1 MIELPSPLGE
11 DEQRDLVK
19 KLKYEYDQFRGD
31 LSPLHDRLTRYHELY
46 ETYRSGEKEFPW
58 PGASNFQVPLV
69 MAVVDSIH
77 ARIVKAV
84 FEVDPLWLAQPRTPQ
99 AVDQAKIAEAYL
111 DYWADEMGVAEKL
124 DMVIHNRMLEGVG
137 VFKTDWVRRTRQ
149 VPGGVDQSGNPV
161 EPTTVVEYEGPTG
174 RPVPLKDFV
183 LIPSDSPTIEDA
195 VYVGHR
201 VFRTHQQMLDR
212 AAAGHYFN
220 VERLLEASK
229 GDSTHDRTP
238 ITSRVLGSSGQG
250 HGTFEETRQYEVVEL
265 YGPFDWGEGP
275 IPTLFAFSPQHDI
288 LLRVEPYP
296 YEYGRPPYIDFC
308 VYRRPNLFWGRGVP
322 EMLESAQEEL
332 TALHNM
338 RSDAIAKRVAPPVL
352 HRLGSGWDPDE
363 QPLAPAAAV
372 EVTDPAEMF
381 EMSVADIPGSLFAH
395 EQDILAFVERV
406 TGQSDYFMGR
416 SPSQNRTATEVNR
429 VTSEGLVRMD
439 VIVSRFQ
446 QGMKRLAWVLWW
458 MLFQYRPYLDSF
470 TDENAADPLTI
481 TKEMMR
487 PGANG
492 QMPFEF
498 IPQGEQS
505 DASKEA
511 RRQQLTFLLQT
522 AANPLSQFYPDGI
535 QELLREIFDAFG
547 IKSTDKIL
555 GPPWS
560 VIQQQL
566 QMAFQQG
573 VQEGVKQGAQASGGS

>member
-1 MIELPSPLGE
+1 
-11 DEQRDLVK
+11 
-19 KLKYEYDQFRGD
+19 
-31 LSPLHDRLTRYHELY
+31 
-46 ETYRSGEKEFPW
+46 
-58 PGASNFQVPLV
+58 
-69 MAVVDSIH
+69 
-77 ARIVKAV
+77 
-84 FEVDPLWLAQPRTPQ
+84 
-99 AVDQAKIAEAYL
+99 
-111 DYWADEMGVAEKL
+111 
-124 DMVIHNRMLEGVG
+124 
-137 VFKTDWVRRTRQ
+137 
-149 VPGGVDQSGNPV
+149 
-161 EPTTVVEYEGPTG
+161 
-174 RPVPLKDFV
+174 
-183 LIPSDSPTIEDA
+183 
-195 VYVGHR
+195 
-201 VFRTHQQMLDR
+201 
-212 AAAGHYFN
+212 
-220 VERLLEASK
+220 
-229 GDSTHDRTP
+229 
-238 ITSRVLGSSGQG
+238 
-250 HGTFEETRQYEVVEL
+250 
-265 YGPFDWGEGP
+265 
-275 IPTLFAFSPQHDI
+275 
-288 LLRVEPYP
+288 
-296 YEYGRPPYIDFC
+296 
-308 VYRRPNLFWGRGVP
+308 
-322 EMLESAQEEL
+322 
-332 TALHNM
+332 
-338 RSDAIAKRVAPPVL
+338 VL

-363 QPLAPAAAV
+363 QPLAPAAAI

-381 EMSVADIPGSLFAH
+381 EMAVADIPGSLFAH

-416 SPSQNRTATEVNR
+416 SPSQARTATEVNR

-547 IKSTDKIL
+547 IKATDKIL

-560 VIQQQL
+560 VMQNMIQQ
-566 QMAFQQG
+566 AYAQG